1 VVLAAPTCVRA
12 RRAGRAESAGS
23 LGPMDDD
30 DGGWSMEVR
39 APEARPIFERVN
51 RAIALVERLNCL
63 PYAEQDAIR
72 AAWAKLTDTE
82 VDPTFRLIPPVYSDQ
97 GVNIRVGRNV
107 FINHNCT
114 LNDIGGI
121 TIGDEVFVGPRV
133 SLITSGHPTDP
144 ALRRRQIVAAPIAIE
159 RGVWLCTG
167 ATVLHGVTVGEDSVV
182 AAGAVVTRD
191 VPAGVV
197 VGGVPARVLRPVMAA
212 DRA

>member
-1 VVLAAPTCVRA
+1 
-12 RRAGRAESAGS
+12 
-23 LGPMDDD
+23 MDDVAD
-30 DGGWSMEVR
+30 GWSMEVR

-51 RAIALVERLNCL
+51 RAIALTERLNRL
-63 PYAEQDAIR
+63 PYADQDAIR
-72 AAWAKLTDTE
+72 AAWAELTNTE

-97 GVNIRVGRNV
+97 GVNIRVGRDV

-121 TIGDEVFVGPRV
+121 TIGDEVLIGPRV
-133 SLITSGHPTDP
+133 SLITSGHPIDP
-144 ALRRRQIVAAPIAIE
+144 AFRRRQIVAAPIAIQ

-167 ATVLHGVTVGEDSVV
+167 ATVLDGVTVGEDSVV

-191 VPAGVV
+191 VPAGMV
-197 VGGVPARVLRPVMAA
+197 VGGVPARVLRSVRRA

>member
-1 VVLAAPTCVRA
+1 
-12 RRAGRAESAGS
+12 
-23 LGPMDDD
+23 
-30 DGGWSMEVR
+30 
-39 APEARPIFERVN
+39 
-51 RAIALVERLNCL
+51 
-63 PYAEQDAIR
+63 
-72 AAWAKLTDTE
+72 
-82 VDPTFRLIPPVYSDQ
+82 LIPPVYSDQ

-121 TIGDEVFVGPRV
+121 TIGDEVFIGPR
-133 SLITSGHPTDP
+133 IDP
-144 ALRRRQIVAAPIAIE
+144 AFRRRQIVAAPIAIE

-197 VGGVPARVLRPVMAA
+197 VGGVPARVLRSVRPE